1 MRMRMNKI
9 NYQLALDKIIEENQK
24 QQNVPSLLMH
34 SCCAPCSS
42 YCLTYLA
49 QYFRITIFYYNPNI
63 SPETEYKK
71 RVKEQIRLIQSLDVK
86 YPISFVEGTYEP
98 EKFYEMAK
106 GLEEVKEGGIR
117 CFACYKMR
125 QREAAYYAKEHGFDY
140 FTTTLSVSPHKNA
153 QKLNEIGLWLQEEVG
168 VAYLVSDFKKKGGY
182 LQSIELSKKYDLYR
196 QDYCGCEFSKRQR
209 EQERVAKEKDS
220 QKEQKCIAKAKNS
233 QKGEGMTTEVWDIYD
248 EEGQRTGDTMVRG
261 IPAKGQY
268 MLCVHVY
275 LYTPDKLFLLQKR
288 SKNKISHPGEWDVTC
303 GAVLHN
309 EESIEAAKRETLEE
323 IGIDLSDSVL
333 QYAGRIKKEKRFI
346 DIYFVQKDF
355 SLDDCTLQK
364 EEVEDVCLVSAEQL
378 LNTQETDRLREEH
391 YMRLLKKAIQDVL
404 DS

>member
-1 MRMRMNKI
+1 MNKI

-24 QQNVPSLLMH
+24 QQKVPSLLMH

-378 LNTQETDRLREEH
+378 LNTQETYRLREEH